1 MTKLKYIKNKE
12 RLIIK
17 HRNIIYLGIFNILL
31 SIAIFFI
38 PFTILLVGMGNYGG
52 SSGGYIMDIA
62 VLCIYTLTL
71 VALIAHAR
79 LLIHNNHSKTAIFGS
94 ISCIIANVLPTLLS
108 FAIYSQFL
116 MLDNLFNILSITSI
130 VYLVLT
136 VIGVTLELWS
146 LKIKKI

>member
-1 MTKLKYIKNKE
+1 M
-12 RLIIK
+12 
-17 HRNIIYLGIFNILL
+17 
-31 SIAIFFI
+31 
-38 PFTILLVGMGNYGG
+38 GMGNYGG
-52 SSGGYIMDIA
+52 SNSGYIMDIA
-62 VLCIYTLTL
+62 VLCVYTLTL

-79 LLIHNNHSKTAIFGS
+79 LLIHNNHSKTAILGS

-116 MLDNLFNILSITSI
+116 MLDNLFNILSITAI

-146 LKIKKI
+146 LKIKKR

>member
-52 SSGGYIMDIA
+52 SS
-62 VLCIYTLTL
+62 VKCLKK
-71 VALIAHAR
+71 VR
-79 LLIHNNHSKTAIFGS
+79 QLLLN
-94 ISCIIANVLPTLLS
+94 
-108 FAIYSQFL
+108 
-116 MLDNLFNILSITSI
+116 
-130 VYLVLT
+130 
-136 VIGVTLELWS
+136 
-146 LKIKKI
+146 